1 MAKINSFK
9 AYLPSKE
16 KAQLFAIKPDNKSV
30 SDTLTHKKY
39 SFLHTLHPNDNFSLS
54 LKEEDAFYKDILA
67 KFNAFV
73 EENNF
78 HQYHKNALYLYQQKT
93 PKNKFIGIIGGANLE
108 DYINGTIKKH
118 ENTLNEKISS
128 LSNYFLNA
136 KINTEPVLI
145 AYNKNNVVD
154 DIINRVSTT
163 LPDLDFNTTDDFN
176 HKIWIIHQE
185 EMLKNLAN
193 AFNQINDL
201 YIADGHHRIEA
212 AKTLYQLNK
221 NTSHNIRHVMSLYIS
236 EEQLKIKSFNR
247 IIKNLPENFEFNQLL
262 NSKEFNMVTV
272 NQEELVDYFNTKII
286 THYHEKWY
294 VLTFKSAI
302 STKEVEKLEVEKL
315 NKLVLSPFN
324 LSEIIYQ
331 ENFDDI
337 IDLISYANNHK
348 NELIFSVPSININT
362 IKTIA
367 DAKEIMPA
375 KSTYIEPKLRSGL
388 TIYPIFE

>member
-16 KAQLFAIKPDNKSV
+16 KAQLFAINPDNKSI
-30 SDTLTHKKY
+30 SDTINHKKY

-54 LKEEDAFYKDILA
+54 LKEEDTFYKNILA

-73 EENNF
+73 DENNF
-78 HQYHKNALYLYQQKT
+78 HQYHKDALYLYQQKT
-93 PKNKFIGIIGGANLE
+93 PKSEYIGIIGGANLE
-108 DYINGTIKKH
+108 DYINGNIKKH

-128 LSNYFLNA
+128 LSNYFSNA

-145 AYNKNNVVD
+145 AYNKNKVID
-154 DIINRVSTT
+154 DVINRISTT
-163 LPDLDFNTTDDFN
+163 LPDLDFNTSDSYT

-185 EMLKNLAN
+185 EMLNNLLLE
-193 AFNQINDL
+193 FNKINDL

-221 NTSHNIRHVMSLYIS
+221 GTSHNIKHVMSLYIS

-247 IIKNLPENFEFNQLL
+247 IIKNLPFGFDFNLIL
-262 NSKEFNMVTV
+262 NSKEFTV
-272 NQEELVDYFNTKII
+272 EVIDEDDLKSLFNKKTIVYYQKNWYSINYKDQI
-286 THYHEKWY
+286 T
-294 VLTFKSAI
+294 
-302 STKEVEKLEVEKL
+302 TKEVERLEVEKL
-315 NKLVLSPFN
+315 NKFILSAYG
-324 LSEIIYQ
+324 LSDIFYQ
-331 ENFDDI
+331 ENFDHI
-337 IDLISYANNHK
+337 ADLIKYAENNK

-362 IKTIA
+362 IKSIA